1 MKNVITYSRSAT
13 DEKVINER
21 TGLYIDPLEYQNES
35 LNEYCSYFNYSVV
48 EHFQEV
54 YRGDTFNRPEW
65 NKLKKLIIER
75 QGKSN
80 AIDSIIIIRPDRF
93 CRNMIL
99 SFNELKE
106 LSNLGCEVEC
116 VEGYIY
122 DNQIRRLNI
131 LNRLN
136 EKNKINNMKNVIIYS
151 RVSTDEQANQGYS
164 IEYQEEVL
172 TRHCNLNGYNI
183 VAKFQCDK
191 SGKDFNR
198 PQWKKIKSLVQERR
212 KKADSI
218 DLIII
223 LRPDRFARHLVLA
236 LLEIE
241 NLLKMGC
248 EVEFLEGE
256 KMDPSNPDS
265 FLVQAIGFALP
276 EIENRKIS
284 KRSKEGSH
292 KARLNGCFTGTAPRG
307 YKCVRVGKDATLE
320 FSKDADLI
328 REAFEKMASGLYTA
342 DEVRRWLNGQG
353 MKLSKNQFPNII
365 RNLTYS
371 GKILVRPFG
380 NQPEQIVQG
389 LHPALVSEE
398 LFAKANDVLN
408 GRKRNMDFKSDKLNL
423 YPLKGHLY
431 CPTHRRT
438 LSAYACTGRSNKYHY
453 YLCTKPHVKCDRYPV
468 EEVHNQIERILSNIQ
483 FSAQLMSS
491 YRTTLEGLFES
502 DDLNRKKSIQKSLD
516 EIEKLNK
523 RRLFVEEQYM
533 DGELPAQEYQDL
545 KNNINTRL
553 FNEKNNLQQ
562 LQEVLSPFREYLD
575 KQVPMLEDLVGF
587 YKSVDGKTKNKIL
600 GCIFSE
606 KLYFEE
612 KKVAT
617 PKFTTPIE
625 LLLNAS
631 KVLQNCKNKKEVKND
646 LFSQFA
652 PPLGLE
658 PRTL

>member
-1 MKNVITYSRSAT
+1 MKNV
-13 DEKVINER
+13 
-21 TGLYIDPLEYQNES
+21 L
-35 LNEYCSYFNYSVV
+35 
-48 EHFQEV
+48 
-54 YRGDTFNRPEW
+54 
-65 NKLKKLIIER
+65 
-75 QGKSN
+75 
-80 AIDSIIIIRPDRF
+80 
-93 CRNMIL
+93 
-99 SFNELKE
+99 
-106 LSNLGCEVEC
+106 
-116 VEGYIY
+116 
-122 DNQIRRLNI
+122 
-131 LNRLN
+131 
-136 EKNKINNMKNVIIYS
+136 IYS

-164 IEYQEEVL
+164 IEYQEEVI
-172 TRHCNLNGYNI
+172 TRYCNLKGYNI
-183 VAKFQCDK
+183 LEKYREDYT
-191 SGKDFNR
+191 GTHFNR
-198 PQWKKIKSLVQERR
+198 PKWKKIKLLIKEN
-212 KKADSI
+212 KKSKNSI
-218 DLIII
+218 DAIVI
-223 LRPDRFARHLVLA
+223 LRPDRFARNMILA
-236 LLEIE
+236 FMEVKELSEL
-241 NLLKMGC
+241 GC
-248 EVEFLEGE
+248 NVEFLEQD
-256 KMDPSNPDS
+256 MNFSNPEE
-265 FLVQAIGFALP
+265 LLIQAINFALP
-276 EIENRKIS
+276 EIENHKTS

-292 KARLNGCFTGTAPRG
+292 RARLNGCFTGTAPRG
-307 YKCVRVGKDATLE
+307 YKSTRVGKDATLE
-320 FSKDADLI
+320 FSNDADLI

-371 GKILVRPFG
+371 GKILVRAFG

-423 YPLKGHLY
+423 YPLKGHLC
-431 CPTHRRT
+431 CPTHGRT
-438 LSAYACTGRSNKYHY
+438 LSAYASTGRSNKYHY
-453 YLCTKPHVKCDRYPV
+453 YICTKPHVKCDRYPV
-468 EEVHNQIERILSNIQ
+468 EEVHSQIERILSNIQ
-483 FSAQLMSS
+483 FSAQLVSS
-491 YRTTLEGLFES
+491 YRSVLEGLFES
-502 DDLNRKKSIQKSLD
+502 DDVNRKKSVQKSLD

-523 RRLFVEEQYM
+523 RRLFIEEQYM

-587 YKSVDGKTKNKIL
+587 YKSVDGRTKNKIL